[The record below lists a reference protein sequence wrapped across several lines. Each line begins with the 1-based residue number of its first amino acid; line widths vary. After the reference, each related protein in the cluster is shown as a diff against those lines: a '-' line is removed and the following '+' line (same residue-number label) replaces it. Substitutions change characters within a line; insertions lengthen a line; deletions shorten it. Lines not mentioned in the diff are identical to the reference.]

1 MGTCL
6 PTRTEQDA
14 KAMVVNMGD
23 ARSAIRNA
31 SNFNSASIIAMMN
44 ATMLMKHIYKVLA
57 IIITSIKDALIP
69 HIVN

>member
-1 MGTCL
+1 MATCL

-23 ARSAIRNA
+23 ARSAVRNT
-31 SNFNSASIIAMMN
+31 SNFNSTSILVVMN

-69 HIVN
+69 HIVD